1 MSIAL
6 FILGSLADKENHPY
20 GLKKILLNTIPIE
33 KLSEGKF
40 YYNFDSL
47 KKKGFIE
54 PVKIIQIENRP
65 NKTLYKITLD
75 GRDFLEQEIC
85 NSFKNISKFEDLYI
99 SIYLLKYIDSL
110 KVAFIL
116 EDTIKQEK
124 KRLSEYK
131 RKKENEE
138 ITKHLP
144 FIDDEQLK
152 AVEFISEHALSKI
165 QHNICWMENLLA
177 FINGKKIKY

>member
-1 MSIAL
+1 
-6 FILGSLADKENHPY
+6 
-20 GLKKILLNTIPIE
+20 
-33 KLSEGKF
+33 
-40 YYNFDSL
+40 
-47 KKKGFIE
+47 
-54 PVKIIQIENRP
+54 
-65 NKTLYKITLD
+65 LYKITRD
-75 GRDFLEQEIC
+75 GREFLEQEIC
-85 NSFKNISKFEDLYI
+85 NSFKNISNFEDLYI

-131 RKKENEE
+131 RKKEDEE

-165 QHNICWMENLLA
+165 QHNIRWMENLLA
-177 FINGKKIKY
+177 FINGKED